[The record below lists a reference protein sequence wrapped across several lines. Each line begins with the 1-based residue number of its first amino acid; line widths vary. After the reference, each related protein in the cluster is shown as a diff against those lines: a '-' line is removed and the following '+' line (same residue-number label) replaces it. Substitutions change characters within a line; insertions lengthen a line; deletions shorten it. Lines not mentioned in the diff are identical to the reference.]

1 MDNRWYF
8 CIDMKCFFASVE
20 CAERGLSPFETC
32 LAVVDA
38 SRGNNAIC
46 LAITP
51 KMKSLGIKNRCRYND
66 IPKDLDF
73 IDAKPRMRKY
83 IEYAA
88 NIYDVYLDYVSPL
101 DIHVY
106 SIDEAFLDV
115 TSYLKTYNKT
125 PKEFA
130 KFLINEIAVRTKIP
144 ATCGIGTNLYLAK
157 IALDITAKKS
167 TDHIG
172 FLTEKIFDLTLL
184 NHRPITDFWGIAK
197 GTEKR
202 LKKYGIYD
210 MEGIRKA
217 DKNFLYKEFGINAEL
232 LIDHAFGRET
242 CTISDIKNYK
252 TKSKSISSSQILF
265 EDYDTNK
272 AKLVLEEMTLTSTQE
287 LLKRKVVTNSISI
300 YVGYSKDFI
309 PSAGG
314 SIRLPLATSS
324 FKSII
329 KYVDYLYNKHVT
341 LGIPIR
347 RLGISFGGLADESA
361 EGYDF
366 FTDLESIKKERDLE
380 RTIIG
385 IKGKFGKNS
394 VVRGFDLLEGATQI
408 ERNKL
413 IGGHNAN
420 DQRGQG

>member
-51 KMKSLGIKNRCRYND
+51 KMKALGIKNRCRYND

-300 YVGYSKDFI
+300 YVGYSKDSI

-329 KYVDYLYNKHVT
+329 KYVDYLYDKHVT

-347 RLGISFGGLADESA
+347 RLGISFGGLVDESA
-361 EGYDF
+361 EGYNF

-420 DQRGQG
+420 D

>member
-1 MDNRWYF
+1 MGNAMDNRWYF

-51 KMKSLGIKNRCRYND
+51 KMKALGIKNRCRYND

-172 FLTEKIFDLTLL
+172 FLTEKIFDLTLA
-184 NHRPITDFWGIAK
+184 NHRPITDFWGLAK

-210 MEGIRKA
+210 MEGIKKA

-300 YVGYSKDFI
+300 YVGYSKDSI

-329 KYVDYLYNKHVT
+329 KHVDYLYDKHVT

-420 DQRGQG
+420 D

>member
-51 KMKSLGIKNRCRYND
+51 KMKALGIKNRCRYND

-115 TSYLKTYNKT
+115 TSYLKAYNKT

-300 YVGYSKDFI
+300 YVGYSKDSI

-329 KYVDYLYNKHVT
+329 KYVDYLYDKHVT

-420 DQRGQG
+420 D